1 MTSWQSCAV
10 LSEAATLDGMAD
22 TLPLPELIAA
32 LQRLDRAR
40 GVTRAE
46 LGREL
51 TAVARASVAAAADQ
65 GVWEAT
71 REQSAESV
79 ASRLGVSEKEIERR
93 ITAHRKVATQGQSL
107 RRPRAAAAE

>member
-1 MTSWQSCAV
+1 M
-10 LSEAATLDGMAD
+10 LSETVTLDGMAD
-22 TLPLPELIAA
+22 TLSLPELIAA

-79 ASRLGVSEKEIERR
+79 ALRLGVSKRR
-93 ITAHRKVATQGQSL
+93 VEQAVTAHLASATEGHST
-107 RRPRAAAAE
+107 RRPRVKSTE